1 MTTSRSEPRDE
12 LDMQREQI
20 TAALPPEL
28 RASFDQWLDDW
39 TTARIQIARHQDF
52 IKSFPLAPNDRP
64 IPF

>member
-20 TAALPPEL
+20 TAALPPKL
-28 RASFDQWLDDW
+28 RVVFDRWLDDW
-39 TTARIQIARHQDF
+39 TETHIQIARHNDW
-52 IKSFPLAPNDRP
+52 IASFPPAPKDQQ